1 MMAHP
6 HFFSSLPPPVLY
18 DQSLRQ
24 ADTMDRVSEHFAS
37 ELKVKRSWNQSIW
50 IHWMA
55 LKEFQ
60 AKVVNHFNLKEDGI
74 LPPES
79 PNNEQ
84 LVSFSVSD
92 SCSDSGEEV

>member
-1 MMAHP
+1 
-6 HFFSSLPPPVLY
+6 
-18 DQSLRQ
+18 
-24 ADTMDRVSEHFAS
+24 
-37 ELKVKRSWNQSIW
+37 
-50 IHWMA
+50 MA